1 MKIGGRNLLPGTG
14 RKPAD
19 IFLPCW
25 SGGRDAA
32 LDVTM
37 THPLQAATRAG
48 AAATPGHAM
57 TVAYN
62 RKMAGAWDRC
72 RAANIAFF
80 PIVAESLGGWHPV
93 AVDQIKK
100 LARCLAMHTGQAIE
114 ASTAHLFT
122 RLSTVL
128 VRGCVEMALNRSPTF
143 PSPEIGGQE

>member
-1 MKIGGRNLLPGTG
+1 MNVSYG
-14 RKPAD
+14 
-19 IFLPCW
+19 
-25 SGGRDAA
+25 
-32 LDVTM
+32 
-37 THPLQAATRAG
+37 
-48 AAATPGHAM
+48 
-57 TVAYN
+57 

-128 VRGCVEMALNRSPTF
+128 VRGCVEMVLNSREECSGSFSKSLVVQPVLRRRHSADSGTVFGITLALTTF
-143 PSPEIGGQE
+143 